1 MRLAMVNTRMPGVNS
16 FLIRDLR
23 TLIQRGVVVDV
34 YLFETKSL
42 DPRFRAEVEAAGGQ
56 VVRVPFPGGMRELL
70 ATARHAVMS
79 PWRFG
84 ASALLAIVTMLRSPA
99 EGVRALGVLPTA
111 LAIGARMKADR
122 VDQVHGLWAG
132 VPGAVALWIHRHHG
146 MPMSLSG
153 HAWDL
158 IGRTR
163 LLAAKVEA
171 ARGMVVCSEFAH
183 GVVARLVGASLAR
196 KVAVVHHGL
205 NLAEWPF
212 RGERSVGSPPLI
224 LAVGRL
230 TAKKGFPFLIEAAAR
245 LRDRGL
251 DFRVEIVGPDGGLE
265 TELRRLVA
273 ERRLEGHVRLVG
285 EMAPSEVKARMA
297 EADLLAMPSIQPDR
311 GSSDGI
317 PNVVLE
323 AMALGTP
330 VVSTDAG
337 GIAEVVFPGRTG
349 WLVAQRDPAG
359 LADALE
365 EALRERALAVRQA
378 VAARVLVEAQFNAAE
393 LGQTFLRAIGM
404 DSGHDD
410 QKGRDENRVVAQST
424 R

>member
-1 MRLAMVNTRMPGVNS
+1 MVNTRMPGVNS

-23 TLIQRGVVVDV
+23 TLIRNGVVVDV
-34 YLFETKSL
+34 YLFETRSL
-42 DPRFRAEVEAAGGQ
+42 DRSFQAEVEAAGGK
-56 VVRVPFPGGMRELL
+56 VVRVPFPGGPREFL
-70 ATARHAVMS
+70 ATLRHALMN
-79 PWRFG
+79 PWRLG
-84 ASALLAIVTMLRSPA
+84 SSLSLAAATVLRSPA
-99 EGVRALGVLPTA
+99 EGIRALGVLPTS

-146 MPMSLSG
+146 LPMSLSG

-158 IGRTR
+158 VGRTR
-163 LLAAKVEA
+163 LLAAKVESA
-171 ARGMVVCSEFAH
+171 SGMVVCSDFAH
-183 GVVARLVGASLAR
+183 GVVSRLVGPSLAR
-196 KVAVVHHGL
+196 KVTVVHHGL
-205 NLAEWPF
+205 NLSEWPF
-212 RGERSVGSPPLI
+212 RGERKMGSPPLI

-230 TAKKGFPFLIEAAAR
+230 TAKKGFPYLIEAAAL
-245 LRDRGL
+245 LRDRGV
-251 DFRVEIVGPDGGLE
+251 DFRADIVGPDGGLE
-265 TELRRLVA
+265 PELRRLVA
-273 ERRLEGHVRLVG
+273 DRQLETRVRLVG
-285 EMAPSEVKARMA
+285 EMAPAEVKARMA

-359 LADALE
+359 LADALG
-365 EALRERALAVRQA
+365 EALRERERALRQALA
-378 VAARVLVEAQFNAAE
+378 ARDLVEAQFNAAA
-393 LGQTFLRAIGM
+393 LGQSFLRAIGVE
-404 DSGHDD
+404 SGHDD
-410 QKGRDENRVVAQST
+410 RKGRDENRVVAQST